1 MIDKHSFPKDY
12 DFFIV
17 NNGIDRRNSMLRP
30 QHRRGGSGVN
40 GSGNGRTRDESNT
53 SAMDIVKDEKKEV
66 KITTKDMEVDEESSE
81 ESSEEEDESEEE
93 SSEEG
98 SSAKPTTKAPIKP
111 TQTKPVQ
118 STKPLPPKDEASSE
132 DESSSEK
139 GSSEEDSEKDSVPSS
154 TPTRPTKPAKTA
166 RSPKPLK
173 LRGRGGFGRVGQRGT
188 PSGSIPASM
197 VAATSPTVAAPPK
210 LDDGLDGITNKMSAL
225 QFIPNSVRKARERA
239 KSSPKVVVK

>member
-12 DFFIV
+12 DFFVV

-40 GSGNGRTRDESNT
+40 GSGSGRPRGESNT

-66 KITTKDMEVDEESSE
+66 KITSKDMEVDEESSE
-81 ESSEEEDESEEE
+81 EEDESEE

-98 SSAKPTTKAPIKP
+98 PSAKPTTKAPIKP
-111 TQTKPVQ
+111 AQTKIVQ
-118 STKPLPPKDEASSE
+118 ATKLLPAKDEKSSE
-132 DESSSEK
+132 ESSSEK
-139 GSSEEDSEKDSVPSS
+139 GSSEEDSEEDSVPSS
-154 TPTRPTKPAKTA
+154 TSPRPVKPTKTA

-188 PSGSIPASM
+188 PSGSIPASA
-197 VAATSPTVAAPPK
+197 VAATPSTVTAPPK
-210 LDDGLDGITNKMSAL
+210 VDDGLDGITNKMSAL

-239 KSSPKVVVK
+239 KSSAQVVGK